1 MEIARMAHR
10 TGGRGARLAVA
21 TLVLV
26 ASHPLG
32 VGAQRREPS
41 PLERAHEVAPI
52 VTGASRARV
61 TAPDELTADTL
72 PARRRPVAIE
82 YSDWYGRR
90 HKIHQVASWAMLP
103 LFVAQY
109 AAGQQLLD
117 KGDDRAPRWAKDW
130 HEPLAGATGVLFAVN
145 TVTGGWNLWDARRDP
160 SARAWRTA
168 HAVLML
174 VADAGF
180 ALTPAF
186 AEDDDDGEGE
196 GGSSRLNTHRTV
208 ALTSMGIAVASWVMM
223 LPPFRRE

>member
-1 MEIARMAHR
+1 
-10 TGGRGARLAVA
+10 
-21 TLVLV
+21 VLV
-26 ASHPLG
+26 ASHSQSA
-32 VGAQRREPS
+32 VAQRREPS
-41 PLERAHEVAPI
+41 PLERDPDVTAIA
-52 VTGASRARV
+52 TGARDAWV
-61 TAPDELTADTL
+61 AAPSPLATDTL

-90 HKIHQVASWAMLP
+90 LRIHQISSWAMLP

-117 KGDDRAPRWAKDW
+117 KGDERAPKWAKDW
-130 HEPLAGATGVLFAVN
+130 HEPLAGATGALFAVN

-160 SARAWRTA
+160 QARKWRTA
-168 HAVLML
+168 HALLML

-186 AEDDDDGEGE
+186 ADDDDEEGGE
-196 GGSSRLNTHRTV
+196 GGGSRLKTHKTV
-208 ALTSMGIAVASWVMM
+208 ALTSMRIAVASWVMM